1 MKKVIITVASIALL
15 SGCSQGQATSP
26 APSFHEGT
34 PFMDEYIKRL
44 TEPPTS
50 QAPIPTSIGDLL
62 LPPSAR

>member
-1 MKKVIITVASIALL
+1 MKKIAIAIAAAALL
-15 SGCSQGQATSP
+15 SGCSQSQATPP
-26 APSFHEGT
+26 APSFKEGT